1 MGDWGPLAWDSDEGA
16 DWFHRFWQGG
26 GMQLVV
32 DELRD
37 FDPAQGRWD
46 SLRAACHVLIAFAS
60 PYAWPSHLEDALRLQ
75 AMADAVRILGH
86 MLQPPTT
93 DWTFID
99 DAEADPLALADVRRQ
114 LAQLQ
119 ALLATQ
125 APGAP

>member
-16 DWFHRFWQGG
+16 DWFHRFWQE
-26 GMQLVV
+26 GMQRVV
-32 DELRD
+32 DELRN
-37 FDPAQGRWD
+37 FNPAQGRWD

-60 PYAWPSHLEDALRLQ
+60 PYAWPSKLDDTLRQQ

-86 MLQPPTT
+86 MLKPPSA

-99 DAEADPLALADVRRQ
+99 DVEADPLALADARRQ

-125 APGAP
+125 APDVP

>member
-16 DWFHRFWQGG
+16 DWFHCFWQE
-26 GMQLVV
+26 GMQRVV
-32 DELRD
+32 DELRN

-60 PYAWPSHLEDALRLQ
+60 PYAWPSKLDDALRQQ

-86 MLQPPTT
+86 MLQPPTA

-99 DAEADPLALADVRRQ
+99 DVEANPLALADVRRQ

-119 ALLATQ
+119 ALATQ
-125 APGAP
+125 APRAP

>member
-1 MGDWGPLAWDSDEGA
+1 MGDWGPLAWNSDEGA
-16 DWFHRFWQGG
+16 DWFHRFWQQ

-32 DELRD
+32 DELRN

-60 PYAWPSHLEDALRLQ
+60 PYAWPSHLDDALRQ
-75 AMADAVRILGH
+75 QTMADAARILGH
-86 MLQPPTT
+86 MLQPPSPA
-93 DWTFID
+93 WTFID
-99 DAEADPLALADVRRQ
+99 VEADPLALADARRQ

>member
-16 DWFHRFWQGG
+16 DWFHRFWQQ

-32 DELRD
+32 DELRN

-60 PYAWPSHLEDALRLQ
+60 PYAWPSKLDDALRQQ
-75 AMADAVRILGH
+75 AMTDAVRILGH
-86 MLQPPTT
+86 MLQPPSAA
-93 DWTFID
+93 WTFID
-99 DAEADPLALADVRRQ
+99 DVEADLLALADVRRQ

-119 ALLATQ
+119 ALATQ